1 MEANTTDIDSL
12 PNELKPAENVK
23 MTVSETSGNNTMS
36 HAHGHSNTNANVI
49 TELSKESIS
58 QIVNGLQEAS
68 ASQLTG
74 LPSKH
79 IPNQKAQVNF
89 DPNVKVNYIPPV
101 ENNNYIEDDDT
112 FEEIVKQSQRKEQN
126 DMRLEQIYDEFQ
138 TPILGMVLYFLL
150 QLPYIQKIFIRN
162 FPSLFNKDG
171 FHTLSGY
178 MVQTALFGMAF
189 YGLNSLSNHLSVL

>member
-36 HAHGHSNTNANVI
+36 HAHGHSNRNANVI

>member
-1 MEANTTDIDSL
+1 MEANTTDIDNL

-23 MTVSETSGNNTMS
+23 MTVSEPQS
-36 HAHGHSNTNANVI
+36 SNTNVI

-58 QIVNGLQEAS
+58 QIVNGLQEAG

-79 IPNQKAQVNF
+79 IPNQNSQVSF
-89 DPNVKVNYIPPV
+89 DPNVKVNHIPPV
-101 ENNNYIEDDDT
+101 ENEKANYIEDDST
-112 FEEIVKQSQRKEQN
+112 FEEIVKQSQQKEKN
-126 DMRLEQIYDEFQ
+126 DIRLEQIYDEFQ

-178 MVQTALFGMAF
+178 MVQTALFGISF
-189 YGLNSLSNHLSVL
+189 YSLNSLSNHLSVL

>member
-1 MEANTTDIDSL
+1 MESATSDIDSL
-12 PNELKPAENVK
+12 PNELNPSENVK
-23 MTVSETSGNNTMS
+23 MNINDTADVNK
-36 HAHGHSNTNANVI
+36 NVI
-49 TELSKESIS
+49 TELSKESIN
-58 QIVNGLQEAS
+58 QIVSGLQEAS

-79 IPNQKAQVNF
+79 IPNQNAQVSF
-89 DPNVKVNYIPPV
+89 DPNVKINHIPSV
-101 ENNNYIEDDDT
+101 DEELTNYIENDDT
-112 FEEIVKQSQRKEQN
+112 FEDLVSQSKQREN
-126 DMRLEQIYDEFQ
+126 NNIRLEQVYDEFQ
-138 TPILGMVLYFLL
+138 TPILGMVLYFLM

-178 MVQTALFGMAF
+178 LVQTALFGTMF

>member
-1 MEANTTDIDSL
+1 MYKMETSASTSDINNL
-12 PNELKPAENVK
+12 PNELNPSENVK
-23 MTVSETSGNNTMS
+23 MTVNETNDNK
-36 HAHGHSNTNANVI
+36 NVI

-58 QIVNGLQEAS
+58 QIVSGLQEAS

-79 IPNQKAQVNF
+79 IPNQKSQVSF
-89 DPNVKVNYIPPV
+89 DPNVKINHIPEVDEGMKNYID
-101 ENNNYIEDDDT
+101 DDDT
-112 FEEIVKQSQRKEQN
+112 FEDLVKQSKQKEN
-126 DMRLEQIYDEFQ
+126 NTARLEQVYDEFQ
-138 TPILGMVLYFLL
+138 TPILGMVLYFLM

-178 MVQTALFGMAF
+178 LVQTALFGVIF
-189 YGLNSLSNHLSVL
+189 YSLNSLSNHLSVL

>member
-23 MTVSETSGNNTMS
+23 MTVSETSSNNTMS
-36 HAHGHSNTNANVI
+36 HAHGHSNRNANVI